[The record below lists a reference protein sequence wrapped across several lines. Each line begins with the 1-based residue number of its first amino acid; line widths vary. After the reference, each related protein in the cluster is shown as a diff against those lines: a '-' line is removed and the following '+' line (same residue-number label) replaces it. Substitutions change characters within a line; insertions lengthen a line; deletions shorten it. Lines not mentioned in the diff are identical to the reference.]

1 MKIEQKQFIFEII
14 NPVEEFSKKDNVFSL
29 SNQLFFN
36 EKKNRIENGSRGN
49 CVCVCVFF

>member
-36 EKKNRIENGSRGN
+36 EKKIELKMEAAEI
-49 CVCVCVFF
+49 VFACVFF